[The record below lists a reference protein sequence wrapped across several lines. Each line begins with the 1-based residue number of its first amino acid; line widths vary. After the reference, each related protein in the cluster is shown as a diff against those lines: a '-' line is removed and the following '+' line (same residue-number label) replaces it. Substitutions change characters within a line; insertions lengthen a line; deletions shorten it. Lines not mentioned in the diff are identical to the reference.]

1 MVAFLFAISFST
13 AVSAAKIEGRV
24 TCDGS
29 GAIGGVLPAF
39 SARLVR
45 TERKCPV
52 ARRLKRAR

>member
-45 TERKCPV
+45 T
-52 ARRLKRAR
+52 